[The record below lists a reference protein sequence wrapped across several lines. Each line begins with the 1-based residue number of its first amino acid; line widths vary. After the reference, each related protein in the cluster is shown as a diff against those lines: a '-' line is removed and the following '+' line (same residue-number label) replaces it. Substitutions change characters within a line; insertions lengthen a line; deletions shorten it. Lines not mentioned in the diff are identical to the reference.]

1 MKLKYCFSVLAI
13 LLILLSSACSSD
25 STLSLGGGGTDS
37 KSDAA
42 RDKSA
47 IFIAVQPDNEPF
59 EYIDGDGYYDG
70 FSIALA
76 MKLCE
81 ELGRRPI
88 FISDYGEGLYDSL
101 NCGVAEMCISS
112 LTANDVTKQKV
123 DFTSEYITL
132 SSAIVVNAYDSVVT
146 SVQSLSGI
154 PSVGVVSGSLSE
166 KYLTQR
172 VGLDNVFEYRNISEA
187 EAAFAE
193 GTCYALFI
201 DDYIAERLSRNNTS
215 AIIRKRGIG
224 EQKYS
229 IAVAKGNSEL
239 VRTLNEKISRFK
251 TDGTLLDLR
260 KAYLAD
266 DKELRDLFSTEVKA
280 IQN

>member
-1 MKLKYCFSVLAI
+1 MKLKCCFSVLAI
-13 LLILLSSACSSD
+13 LTVLLLAACSSD
-25 STLSLGGGGTDS
+25 STLSLSIGGTDG

-42 RDKSA
+42 RDKSV

-70 FSIALA
+70 LSIALA

-81 ELGRRPI
+81 ELGRRPM
-88 FISDYGEGLYDSL
+88 FISKYDEGLYDSL

-112 LTANDVTKQKV
+112 RTANDEAKQKV

-154 PSVGVVSGSLSE
+154 PSVGVVGGSLSE
-166 KYLTQR
+166 RYLTER
-172 VGLDNVFEYRNISEA
+172 VGLDNLVEYRNIGEA
-187 EAAFAE
+187 ETAFAE
-193 GTCYALFI
+193 GMCYALFT
-201 DDYIAERLSRNNTS
+201 DEYIAEQLSRNNPM
-215 AIIRKRGIG
+215 AVIRKKGVG

-229 IAVAKGNSEL
+229 VAVAKGNSEL
-239 VRTLNEKISRFK
+239 IRTLNEKISQFK

-266 DKELRDLFSTEVKA
+266 DKELRDLFSSEVKA